1 MPALKNSR
9 QEIYTQNW
17 FEGKTKEESA
27 IVAGYAPKWARSIG
41 CRLSTNAN
49 ILARYNELQ
58 QKAEDDSVAG
68 VLERKQVLTEIVR
81 GRFADFMT
89 KLTPEKLQSAA
100 LQEIRIT
107 EIGRDI
113 PVKHTT
119 IKLNS
124 PAQAIDLLNKMDK
137 LYAEGFEPSGSNK
150 GEGVTILNVINFDSK
165 TVAAAILEAE
175 QLGISAA
182 LLGSTGHGED
192 ATVLSSSTDVQ
203 TTPVPEPEQ

>member
-1 MPALKNSR
+1 MPALKESR
-9 QEIYTQNW
+9 QELFARNW

-41 CRLSTNAN
+41 ARLSTNVN
-49 ILARYNELQ
+49 IIARYNELQ
-58 QKAEDDSVAG
+58 QKAEDDSVAN
-68 VLERKQVLTEIVR
+68 VLERKQVLTQIVR

-137 LYAEGFEPSGSNK
+137 LYGDEATIKVDARTLTINVETEEDRKLAERLIDG
-150 GEGVTILNVINFDSK
+150 K
-165 TVAAAILEAE
+165 TV
-175 QLGISAA
+175 G
-182 LLGSTGHGED
+182 
-192 ATVLSSSTDVQ
+192 
-203 TTPVPEPEQ
+203 